1 MNIAVIGF
9 KGTGK
14 TAVCRLLAANMGKK
28 LISTDDETMSKLKG
42 GIGKF
47 VKKNGVEKLREI
59 ESGIIEDISNFDDCI
74 FDIGCDIVMRNE
86 NVISLKKSS
95 LIVLL
100 TSDIKKIKE
109 RIKDDKW
116 ISEIGMGKPN
126 GIADILGNYEARCKK
141 AADYIID
148 TSKLS
153 PEEACSL
160 VMHYAQMEIQ

>member
-14 TAVCRLLAANMGKK
+14 TAVCRLLARNMGKK
-28 LISTDDETMSKLKG
+28 LISTDDETLSRLKG

-47 VKKNGVEKLREI
+47 VKKHGVEKLREI
-59 ESGIIEDISNFDDCI
+59 ESNIIEDISNFEDCV

-109 RIKDDKW
+109 RIKDEKW
-116 ISEIGMGKPN
+116 ISEIGTKPN
-126 GIADILGNYEARCKK
+126 AISEILSNYEAKCRK

-153 PEEACSL
+153 PEEVCSL
-160 VMHYAQMEIQ
+160 IMHYAQMEIQ

>member
-47 VKKNGVEKLREI
+47 VKKHGVEKLREI
-59 ESGIIEDISNFDDCI
+59 ESDIIEDISNFDDCV

-86 NVISLKKSS
+86 NIISLKKSS

-109 RIKDDKW
+109 RIKDDRW
-116 ISEIGMGKPN
+116 ISELSMGKN
-126 GIADILGNYEARCKK
+126 DMSDILSNYEAKCKK

-153 PEEACSL
+153 PEDACSL